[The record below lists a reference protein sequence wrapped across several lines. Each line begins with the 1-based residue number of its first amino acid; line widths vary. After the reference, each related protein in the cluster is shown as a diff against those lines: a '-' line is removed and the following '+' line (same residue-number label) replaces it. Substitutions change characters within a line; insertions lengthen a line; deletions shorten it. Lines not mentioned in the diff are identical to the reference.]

1 MNTLETIT
9 KKFNLQITDSTRMP
23 LEIVNFGR
31 NHLAALFHELGFE
44 RGVEVGVRDGEY
56 SEVLC
61 MKNPD
66 AVIYGID
73 PYVPHR
79 GYLDTTRQSSFDKY
93 EAKAHERLDQYKN
106 YHFMKAFSLDAVED
120 FEDESLDF
128 VYIDADH
135 DFQNVTNDVHEWMK
149 KLRIGGILA
158 GHDYVKHKG
167 PSRIHVYQALNG
179 YMDAWQLR
187 PWFVLGAKAIED
199 GVIRDEARSWMYV
212 KQK

>member
-1 MNTLETIT
+1 MNTLQTIQG
-9 KKFNLQITDSTRMP
+9 KFDLKWDDTTHMP
-23 LEIVNFGR
+23 IEIPNFGR
-31 NHLAALFHELGFE
+31 DQLAGLFHELGFT
-44 RGVEVGVRDGEY
+44 RGAEIGVRNGEY

-61 MKNPD
+61 MNNPD

-93 EAKAHERLDQYKN
+93 EAEAHQKLDGYPN
-106 YHFMKAFSLDAVED
+106 YQFMKQFSMDAVED

-135 DFQNVTNDVHEWMK
+135 DFQNVANDVHEWLK
-149 KLRIGGILA
+149 KLKKGGILA

-167 PSRIHVYQALNG
+167 PSRIHVYQAING
-179 YMDAWQLR
+179 YTDAWHIR
-187 PWFVLGAKAIED
+187 PWFVLGTKAMDD
-199 GVIRDEARSWMYV
+199 GVIRDDARSWMFV
-212 KQK
+212 K